1 MKHFPGSE
9 SKVWHSVKQKGKDGQ
24 EAVTLRNEVSLVVKM
39 RIADVIDSLLFFT
52 ETSWNLSSFTGN
64 DLQLINSTDTLHL
77 QILDL

>member
-1 MKHFPGSE
+1 MALCETEGEGWPRGS
-9 SKVWHSVKQKGKDGQ
+9 HTQ
-24 EAVTLRNEVSLVVKM
+24 VSLVVKV